1 MRRAVFG
8 VWVCLA
14 YFRVEV
20 NLKCGGVSKQ
30 SSDELHS
37 RPGPRS
43 WEMRAWDTGEN
54 DLRGFRRS

>member
-1 MRRAVFG
+1 MFG
-8 VWVCLA
+8 FASLISEVS
-14 YFRVEV
+14 VEV

-54 DLRGFRRS
+54 DLRGVRRS